1 MFIAKQLRPFLRLE
15 GKVILFI
22 LVHLLFLNGEDNFAI
37 KEQTRV
43 LGQLKDVFFAYVIT
57 RTKVEKKINFHD
69 TVFMRKFFVH
79 VFTSGMFFN
88 KRIMNDELFSFYAM
102 TRRGQ
107 IYQNT

>member
-1 MFIAKQLRPFLRLE
+1 M
-15 GKVILFI
+15 
-22 LVHLLFLNGEDNFAI
+22 NGEHNFAI

-43 LGQLKDVFFAYVIT
+43 LGQLKDVFFAYVTT

-69 TVFMRKFFVH
+69 TVFMREFFVH
-79 VFTSGMFFN
+79 VFTSGIFFN
-88 KRIMNDELFSFYAM
+88 KRMMNDESFSFNAM

>member
-22 LVHLLFLNGEDNFAI
+22 LFHLLFLNGEDNFAI

-57 RTKVEKKINFHD
+57 RTKVS
-69 TVFMRKFFVH
+69 R
-79 VFTSGMFFN
+79 G
-88 KRIMNDELFSFYAM
+88 
-102 TRRGQ
+102 RRGVLRSGGGGGVTSQ
-107 IYQNT
+107 